1 MWLLHWRHREKMT
14 TKTSTTTKWITQ
26 HFVLVVPSCLCGCR
40 TKRNIPPLSETPSPV
55 EAAGQWGEQLCSSLL
70 PSGGRQTSLQRSAA
84 TGTKE
89 RGMNNRV
96 DHREQSWRSRVVSS
110 SSSSS
115 ADHTSAWFTETSSVV
130 LSSWSA
136 LIVMCLLPII
146 KLNHETGTTTNPLI
160 INPNSAV
167 LGSFLA
173 SFSVLF
179 RQQLVRTV
187 EHLEQSVETKLELKE
202 NEY

>member
-1 MWLLHWRHREKMT
+1 MT

-110 SSSSS
+110 SSS

-146 KLNHETGTTTNPLI
+146 KLNHETGTTTNTLI

-167 LGSFLA
+167 LRSYLA

-179 RQQLVRTV
+179 QQRNLWTV
-187 EHLEQSVETKLELKE
+187 SSSWWGRW
-202 NEY
+202 NI

>member
-1 MWLLHWRHREKMT
+1 MSLKRGRCIEKMT

-130 LSSWSA
+130 LSSWTA
-136 LIVMCLLPII
+136 LIVMCLLSII
-146 KLNHETGTTTNPLI
+146 KLTHETGTTTNPLI

-167 LGSFLA
+167 LRSFLA

-179 RQQLVRTV
+179 WQRNLWTV
-187 EHLEQSVETKLELKE
+187 SSSWWGRW
-202 NEY
+202 NI

>member
-1 MWLLHWRHREKMT
+1 MT

-55 EAAGQWGEQLCSSLL
+55 EAAGQQWGEQLCSSLL

-130 LSSWSA
+130 LSSWTA

-146 KLNHETGTTTNPLI
+146 KLNHETGTTTNQLI

-167 LGSFLA
+167 LRSYLA

-179 RQQLVRTV
+179 QQRNLWTV
-187 EHLEQSVETKLELKE
+187 SSSWWGRW
-202 NEY
+202 NI

>member
-96 DHREQSWRSRVVSS
+96 DHREQSRRSRVVSS
-110 SSSSS
+110 SSSCS
-115 ADHTSAWFTETSSVV
+115 ADHTGAWFTETSSVV

-167 LGSFLA
+167 LRSYLA

-179 RQQLVRTV
+179 WQRNLWTV
-187 EHLEQSVETKLELKE
+187 SSSWWGRW
-202 NEY
+202 NI

>member
-1 MWLLHWRHREKMT
+1 MT

-96 DHREQSWRSRVVSS
+96 DHREQSRRSRVVSS
-110 SSSSS
+110 SSSCS
-115 ADHTSAWFTETSSVV
+115 ADHTGAWFTETSSVV

-146 KLNHETGTTTNPLI
+146 KLNHETGTTTNQLI

-167 LGSFLA
+167 LRSYLA

-179 RQQLVRTV
+179 QQRNLWTV
-187 EHLEQSVETKLELKE
+187 SLSWWGRW
-202 NEY
+202 NI